1 MPGRVLRAVVT
12 RVGGA
17 LRELG
22 ELAAMGKQTTM
33 CKPST
38 MRELGGMRVAAAG
51 IGLAARRR
59 QVDVRA
65 GRERARVKVLDRP
78 AAAHRRAARD
88 EVGRRRRRRRA
99 TVRGHVDDVDG
110 ALLRRGRLRGL
121 RGLGVGGGSHELTPE
136 DRS

>member
-1 MPGRVLRAVVT
+1 
-12 RVGGA
+12 
-17 LRELG
+17 
-22 ELAAMGKQTTM
+22 
-33 CKPST
+33 

-65 GRERARVKVLDRP
+65 GRERARVEVLDRP

-110 ALLRRGRLRGL
+110 ALLRRGRLWVPIRMAL
-121 RGLGVGGGSHELTPE
+121 LYLMAASDPVADSPRPPAPS
-136 DRS
+136 